1 MGTHILKDVLIIFL
15 ISIPLVLIFQRF
27 RLPPLLG
34 FLLSG
39 ALIGPRGIGLI
50 HDKAQVD
57 ILAELGVTLLLF
69 SVGLEFSFDAFAKVK
84 RQGILSGILQI
95 SLTILAGLAIGYGQ
109 WGSLYRGVFFGCII
123 ALSSTA
129 VVFTT
134 LYGLKMLDSVAGR
147 LTTVILILQDLA
159 LIPML
164 VFLPWLATFN
174 VGVIPLG
181 LLGWQSLKALILIT
195 AVGLFTRFLA
205 EPLLHLISRS
215 KGRELFLILVI
226 SLALGMSW
234 FTHALGL
241 SYALGAFLGG
251 IMVGSTE
258 YQYQALSEINPFRIC
273 FNSLFF
279 VSIGMLVNFEF
290 LAEQWLIILLLI
302 FLIPCLKFIIASFSV
317 WVTGIPLRL
326 ALFVGIV
333 LSQIGEFSFLLS
345 YMGLRTGA
353 ISPLLYQLII
363 SIAVVLMLIT
373 PLMIQWGPRLA
384 EAIAQWP
391 GLHRL
396 ATPKSEVEV
405 LQQTQQMKGHV
416 IVCGFGPLG
425 QAFGNILKQHDVPFL
440 VLELN
445 PETIEKV
452 RKGARNAFY
461 GDGASEEILFHS
473 GIDHARLLAITVPD
487 FLNAAAIIQQAR
499 QVNPT
504 IKIITRAKYRNEV
517 EKLYAVG
524 ADIVVSEELEGGL
537 EMGRYALKLLD
548 VPEKEVDE
556 LIQQCRAF
564 GSADFF

>member
-1 MGTHILKDVLIIFL
+1 MATHILKDILIIFL
-15 ISIPLVLIFQRF
+15 ISIPLVLICHRL
-27 RLPPLLG
+27 RLPTLLG
-34 FLLSG
+34 FLISG
-39 ALIGPRGIGLI
+39 ALIGPGGIGLI
-50 HDKAQVD
+50 HDKDQVD

-95 SLTILAGLAIGYGQ
+95 SLTVLAGLAIGYWQ
-109 WGSLYRGVFFGCII
+109 WGSLYKGLFFGCII

-129 VVFTT
+129 VVFTSF
-134 LYGLKMLDSVAGR
+134 YSLKMLDSVAGR

-164 VFLPWLATFN
+164 VLLPWLATFS
-174 VGVIPLG
+174 VGVDPLG
-181 LLGWQSLKALILIT
+181 LLGWQSLKALFLLIGVT
-195 AVGLFTRFLA
+195 LATRYLV
-205 EPLLHLISRS
+205 EPLLLLITRS
-215 KGRELFLILVI
+215 KSRELFLITVI

-234 FTHALGL
+234 LTNALGL
-241 SYALGAFLGG
+241 SFALGAFLGG

-258 YQYQALSEINPFRIC
+258 YQYQALSEINPFRFC

-279 VSIGMLVNFEF
+279 VSIGMLMNFGF
-290 LAEQWLIILLLI
+290 IAEHWTLILLLI
-302 FLIPCLKFIIASFSV
+302 VLIPFLKFLITSFSV

-333 LSQIGEFSFLLS
+333 LAQIGEFSFLLS
-345 YMGLRTGA
+345 YVGLRTGA
-353 ISPLLYQLII
+353 VSPFLYQLII
-363 SIAVVLMLIT
+363 SIAVVAMLIT

-384 EAIAQWP
+384 EMIAEWP
-391 GLHRL
+391 GLRRF
-396 ATPKSEVEV
+396 ASSKPEIEC
-405 LQQTQQMKGHV
+405 LQQTQHMKDHV

-425 QAFGNILKQHDVPFL
+425 QALGTILKKHQVPFL

-452 RKGARNAFY
+452 RQGARNAFY

-499 QVNPT
+499 KVNPK
-504 IKIITRAKYRNEV
+504 IKIITRAKYRNQV

-548 VPEKEVDE
+548 VSKKEVDE
-556 LIQQCRAF
+556 LLAQCRAF